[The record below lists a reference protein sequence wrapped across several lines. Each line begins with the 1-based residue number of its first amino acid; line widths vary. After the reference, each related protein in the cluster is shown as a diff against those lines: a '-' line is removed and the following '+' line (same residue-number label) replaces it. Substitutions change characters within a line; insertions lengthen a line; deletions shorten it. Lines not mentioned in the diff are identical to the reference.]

1 MRYVCL
7 AQGAYFALTGVWP
20 LVSLRSFEAITGP
33 KVDAW
38 LVKTVGVLVG
48 VVGAVLLLSGVR
60 GDAPVEVIVL
70 GAGSALALAGI
81 DAWYVGRRVI
91 PPIYLLDAALE
102 LTLVIAWGITW
113 LARR

>member
-1 MRYVCL
+1 MNGVCL
-7 AQGAYFALTGVWP
+7 AQGAYFAITGIWP
-20 LVSLRSFEAITGP
+20 LVSLRTFEAVTGP

-38 LVKTVGVLVG
+38 LVKTVGVLVA
-48 VVGAVLLLSGVR
+48 VVGAVLILSGVR
-60 GDAPVEVIVL
+60 GDTPVEVVAL
-70 GAGSALALAGI
+70 GVASALALAGV

-102 LTLVIAWGITW
+102 LALVAAWGLAW